1 MATTK
6 TKANGTTTSS
16 TGPIEWQPATMK
28 FAGPASKTAD
38 GPIDL
43 VSIRARMVQI
53 RADLGACFRER
64 SAAIECITLAALAG
78 SHVLLV
84 GPPGTAKSALFFGF
98 LQSFPAARKFVT
110 LITRF
115 ATEDEVFG
123 PVRLSALKEDRWERN
138 LEGRLAA
145 VECAFMDEVFK
156 GSDAVLNT
164 LLSAMN
170 ERIYKG
176 APIPLRMMVAASNEL
191 PEEEILA
198 AVYDRFLLR
207 DVVEYIE
214 GEETWMSLMAS
225 PPKYTARAFLSL
237 EEWEAAVADVAKI
250 ELPRAV
256 VEAMLKI
263 KGELRKVGL
272 VVSDRRWL
280 QMTQVLRAAAWLDG
294 CAQVELDH
302 LVVLRYG
309 LWTKP
314 DDRAA
319 IAKILEAFDA
329 GAIKA
334 VLAMID
340 DAIRC
345 YEHRP
350 SERAAYQA
358 ALPKIAGEVDRT
370 IRGVQ
375 LHLDAGVSARA
386 RARIEPRLVELQG
399 YQTKLEADV
408 RARTRLPTF

>member
-1 MATTK
+1 MASTK
-6 TKANGTTTSS
+6 TSKANG
-16 TGPIEWQPATMK
+16 
-28 FAGPASKTAD
+28 AGVDMAS
-38 GPIDL
+38 
-43 VSIRARMVQI
+43 VRARMVQI

-64 SAAIECITLAALAG
+64 SAAIECITLAALSG
-78 SHVLLV
+78 HHTLLV

-98 LQSFPAARKFVT
+98 LQSFPAARKMVT

-138 LEGRLAA
+138 LEGRLAG

-176 APIPLRMMVAASNEL
+176 QPIPLRMMVAASNEL

-207 DVVEYIE
+207 DVVEYIAA
-214 GEETWMSLMAS
+214 EETWMSLMAS
-225 PPKYTARAFLSL
+225 PPKYTARVVISL
-237 EEWEAAVADVAKI
+237 EEWAAAVADVAKV
-250 ELPRAV
+250 ELPRVV
-256 VEAMLKI
+256 VEAMLKV
-263 KGELRKVGL
+263 KKELALAGL

-280 QMTQVLRAAAWLDG
+280 QMTEVLRAAAWMDG
-294 CAQVELDH
+294 CAAVDLDH
-302 LVVLRYG
+302 LSVLRYG

-314 DDRAA
+314 ADREVVARV
-319 IAKILEAFDA
+319 LEAIDA

-334 VLAMID
+334 VLTMID
-340 DAIRC
+340 DAIRT

-350 SERAAYQA
+350 TERAAYHA
-358 ALPKIAGEVDRT
+358 ALPTIAGDVDKA

-375 LHLDAGVSARA
+375 LHLDAGVSTRA
-386 RARIEPRLVELQG
+386 RARIEPRLAELRG
-399 YQTKLEADV
+399 YQARLEEDV
-408 RARTRLPTF
+408 RGRVKLPSFGAPPPRA